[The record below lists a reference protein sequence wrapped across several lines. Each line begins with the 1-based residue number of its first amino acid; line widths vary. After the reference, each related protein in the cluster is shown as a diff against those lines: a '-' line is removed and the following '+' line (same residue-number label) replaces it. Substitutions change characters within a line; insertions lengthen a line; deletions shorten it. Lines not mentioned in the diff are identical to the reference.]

1 MRISDWSSDVCS
13 ADLRRLPAPR
23 LRGHHHRHPRL
34 PRPRPAAARSG
45 LGRHGFRD
53 PCVCHDV
60 AAHGDLSLHRDL
72 FAGAR
77 LQPAGRRPARSVVAR
92 LRENVMAGPK
102 ESYSGPILEC
112 RNLCLSYFTRA
123 GEIPAVIDFN
133 MTLNQGES
141 RSEEHTSELQ
151 SLMRI
156 SYAVFCLKK
165 KKDKINT

>member
-1 MRISDWSSDVCS
+1 MCNLSVVGCFFSSDM
-13 ADLRRLPAPR
+13 
-23 LRGHHHRHPRL
+23 RHPCCTFVTGVHTCAL
-34 PRPRPAAARSG
+34 PI
-45 LGRHGFRD
+45 F
-53 PCVCHDV
+53 
-60 AAHGDLSLHRDL
+60 AAHGDLSLHRYR

-141 RSEEHTSELQ
+141 IGLVGESGCGKSTVAMAIMRYLGNNGSIVGGQVLYKGRDMAKLSPEE
-151 SLMRI
+151 
-156 SYAVFCLKK
+156 
-165 KKDKINT
+165 

>member
-1 MRISDWSSDVCS
+1 MI
-13 ADLRRLPAPR
+13 RRPPR
-23 LRGHHHRHPRL
+23 STRTDTLFPYTTL
-34 PRPRPAAARSG
+34 FRS
-45 LGRHGFRD
+45 
-53 PCVCHDV
+53 
-60 AAHGDLSLHRDL
+60 HRDL

-141 RSEEHTSELQ
+141 IGLVGESGCGKSTVAMAI
-151 SLMRI
+151 MRYLGNNGSI
-156 SYAVFCLKK
+156 VGGQVLYKGRDMAKLRDRKSTRL
-165 KKDKINT
+165 NSSH

>member
-13 ADLRRLPAPR
+13 SDL
-23 LRGHHHRHPRL
+23 
-34 PRPRPAAARSG
+34 PRPAAARSG

-141 RSEEHTSELQ
+141 IGLVGESGCGKSTVAMAI
-151 SLMRI
+151 MRYPI
-156 SYAVFCLKK
+156 
-165 KKDKINT
+165 